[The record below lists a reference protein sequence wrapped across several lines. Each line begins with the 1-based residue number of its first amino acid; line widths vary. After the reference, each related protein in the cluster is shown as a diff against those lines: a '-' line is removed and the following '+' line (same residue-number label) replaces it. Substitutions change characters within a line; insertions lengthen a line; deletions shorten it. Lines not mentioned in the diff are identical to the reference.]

1 MEGISDEE
9 KKLREKREAMRK
21 YQHFYY
27 LQRKFIKDCDKVRKP
42 EEPKTISIRKG
53 EFLITFN

>member
-21 YQHFYY
+21 YQHYYY

-53 EFLITFN
+53 HFVVSFD